1 MKIDVDAD
9 YYAPDR
15 KKKKAKQIAVGIT
28 VSLPANFRFRKGLEG
43 VREFLGSEQ
52 FKIKKAWRKEGT
64 SPYYFLNGEQLGL
77 EDQQKIDQFL
87 HLINFCYVPNRVL
100 PVDVIREEHQALRD
114 LLVRRLGRRTGE
126 HQAAFSAIRDT
137 SQAMIET
144 LVKRLTE
151 ASPDIGKIRLATRT
165 SWTDMAFAFGYRL
178 GQGDFELAD
187 AVQGSGIQSLL
198 MLETLYLIDRD
209 YFQKFGW
216 RQAAVWAVEEPESSL
231 HTSLN
236 KWRSYCKK

>member
-100 PVDVIREEHQALRD
+100 PVDVSVRNIKPCATCWFVD
-114 LLVRRLGRRTGE
+114 LVVGPENIRRLFPR
-126 HQAAFSAIRDT
+126 F
-137 SQAMIET
+137 
-144 LVKRLTE
+144 
-151 ASPDIGKIRLATRT
+151 ATP
-165 SWTDMAFAFGYRL
+165 L
-178 GQGDFELAD
+178 
-187 AVQGSGIQSLL
+187 
-198 MLETLYLIDRD
+198 
-209 YFQKFGW
+209 
-216 RQAAVWAVEEPESSL
+216 RQ
-231 HTSLN
+231 
-236 KWRSYCKK
+236 

>member
-1 MKIDVDAD
+1 
-9 YYAPDR
+9 
-15 KKKKAKQIAVGIT
+15 
-28 VSLPANFRFRKGLEG
+28 
-43 VREFLGSEQ
+43 
-52 FKIKKAWRKEGT
+52 
-64 SPYYFLNGEQLGL
+64 
-77 EDQQKIDQFL
+77 
-87 HLINFCYVPNRVL
+87 
-100 PVDVIREEHQALRD
+100 
-114 LLVRRLGRRTGE
+114 
-126 HQAAFSAIRDT
+126 
-137 SQAMIET
+137 MIET

-151 ASPDIGKIRLATRT
+151 ASPDMGKIRLATRT